1 MCYQRRKRYQ
11 EALSDLNRIIV
22 LFPSFDHAVMEKANT
37 LLNMRNWEDVLA
49 TATQALYLNATNID
63 ALLMVIVHLLAKDA
77 NPGIYIYITLITLRI
92 TLIYLNQHLKKNTH
106 THTSARSSNFC
117 LHVCD
122 YLR

>member
-77 NPGIYIYITLITLRI
+77 NPGIYITLITLRI
-92 TLIYLNQHLKKNTH
+92 TLIYLNQHLKKH
-106 THTSARSSNFC
+106 THIRTHRLGPLIFVYIC
-117 LHVCD
+117 VVI
-122 YLR
+122 